1 MASSMRAV
9 RMCVCVCVCVCVCF
23 VWRQA
28 CAQCHCLSLS
38 LYGIKH
44 APPLL
49 SLALSL
55 RHSPVRHVRVCFNG
69 RHFLALVV
77 GLLCF
82 YIRGSFADVIGL
94 FCCYFRA
101 HEKKRKTSKRTLLDT
116 ESVPAQWR
124 CDLCLLWLEDKT
136 ARRDRGQAVQERGAG
151 VSAALSPAAFVSVIR
166 WHCRSSTFRVLF
178 KQIY

>member
-1 MASSMRAV
+1 
-9 RMCVCVCVCVCVCF
+9 MCVCVCVCVLYGVKHAHS
-23 VWRQA
+23 VTV
-28 CAQCHCLSLS
+28 SLS

-116 ESVPAQWR
+116 ESVPAQW
-124 CDLCLLWLEDKT
+124 
-136 ARRDRGQAVQERGAG
+136 
-151 VSAALSPAAFVSVIR
+151 
-166 WHCRSSTFRVLF
+166 
-178 KQIY
+178 